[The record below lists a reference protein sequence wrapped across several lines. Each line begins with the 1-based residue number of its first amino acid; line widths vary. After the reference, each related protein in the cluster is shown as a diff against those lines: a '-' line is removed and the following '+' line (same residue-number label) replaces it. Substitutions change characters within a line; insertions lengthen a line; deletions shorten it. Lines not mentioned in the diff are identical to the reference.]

1 MVVNTYIVVKYK
13 IHLYWLRNRPEK
25 LAILLVSK
33 ARTNKFYIY
42 RQCTYIVYVHVS
54 CTLPPFSK
62 SNPVWFMIY
71 FLLNKHKTTHTFSS
85 VLRPLLLCIWIKMYV
100 CVRIIVW
107 STCRM
112 LNDNITVMS
121 TRCPEIESKVD
132 KGKILFIHLI
142 SYTK

>member
-13 IHLYWLRNRPEK
+13 FHLYWLRNRPEK
-25 LAILLVSK
+25 LVQINFIFTDNVRILYM
-33 ARTNKFYIY
+33 YITTCVMY
-42 RQCTYIVYVHVS
+42 PS
-54 CTLPPFSK
+54 PFSK

-121 TRCPEIESKVD
+121 TRCPEIESKLD
-132 KGKILFIHLI
+132 KGKILFIHVI